1 MSFPIQNANQS
12 NPVTGVFGNG
22 QIQLFPQTG
31 IFTVPLNVLRVRVRL
46 WGGGGNT
53 NGGGGGFAMKVC
65 NVTPA
70 QVIGVTVGDSAQ
82 ASSFGSFVSATA
94 GITSS
99 SGGIGVGGDVN
110 YQGGM
115 GASAGGGAANI
126 FGNGGW
132 RNSSGASGGGQSTSN
147 TQSGGSGVGSTG
159 GFQNTTANDPKFPP
173 TTLPITSIDF
183 IGTGGGGG
191 YSQHGVNG
199 GGDGAGAPTGVASL
213 PAAGGKTTGGRG
225 LVILEY

>member
-1 MSFPIQNANQS
+1 MSFPIQNASQS

-22 QIQLFPQTG
+22 QIQMFPQSGT
-31 IFTVPLNVLRVRVRL
+31 FTVPLNVSRVRVRI
-46 WGGGGNT
+46 WGGGGNA

-70 QVIGVTVGDSAQ
+70 QAIAVTVGDSAQ

-94 GITSS
+94 GVTSS

-132 RNSSGASGGGQSTSN
+132 RNSSGASGGGSSVSAQT
-147 TQSGGSGVGSTG
+147 GGSGFGSTG
-159 GFQNTTANDPKFPP
+159 GVKSATSNDPKYAP

-191 YSQHGVNG
+191 HQQHGVNG
-199 GGDGAGAPTGVASL
+199 GGDGAEAPTSSVASF
-213 PAAGGKTTGGRG
+213 PAAGGRTSGGRG